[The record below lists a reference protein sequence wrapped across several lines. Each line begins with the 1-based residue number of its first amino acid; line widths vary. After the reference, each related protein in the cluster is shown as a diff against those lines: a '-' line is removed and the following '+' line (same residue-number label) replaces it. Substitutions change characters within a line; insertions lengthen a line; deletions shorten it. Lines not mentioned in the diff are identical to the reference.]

1 MEYPKQIGRYEIR
14 RLIGRGGM
22 AIVLEGWDPILHRTI
37 AVKLVDKSKL
47 ESSIA
52 QDALKRFKRE
62 AQAAARLGH
71 PNIVQVYEYGE
82 ESDHAWI
89 AMEYV
94 AGTNLETLTDAN
106 KGTYPIDQACRMA
119 SQVLKELEHAHRHG
133 FVHRDIKPENI
144 LIGREKGGLVAKI
157 SDFGLAKSFRGLGL
171 SGLTFSGEMRGTVP
185 FMPPEQMLDFKTVLP
200 SGDLYSTAAP
210 WWPTSASRSPRV
222 RPAGTG

>member
-14 RLIGRGGM
+14 RMIGRGGM

-37 AVKLVDKSKL
+37 AVKLVDKAKL

-82 ESDHAWI
+82 EGDHAWI

-94 AGTNLETLTDAN
+94 AGKPLTAYLDE
-106 KGTYPIDQACRMA
+106 GLRTE
-119 SQVLKELEHAHRHG
+119 VLR
-133 FVHRDIKPENI
+133 VRDIVGQ
-144 LIGREKGGLVAKI
+144 LL
-157 SDFGLAKSFRGLGL
+157 D
-171 SGLTFSGEMRGTVP
+171 TGT
-185 FMPPEQMLDFKTVLP
+185 
-200 SGDLYSTAAP
+200 S
-210 WWPTSASRSPRV
+210 SRRIFW
-222 RPAGTG
+222 